1 MQGGRASIQ
10 EKGGGAEWRR
20 RPFYTTHLP
29 LLQRICPYALP
40 LPKNIA
46 AAAGAEALYHIATL
60 PTLRVPWPWRA
71 RQNCHFT
78 VSYSLPSLRM
88 LRRISCQETKNAAI
102 R

>member
-1 MQGGRASIQ
+1 MQGGRTPIQ

-29 LLQRICPYALP
+29 LLQLICPYALP

-46 AAAGAEALYHIATL
+46 AAAGAEALCRI
-60 PTLRVPWPWRA
+60 
-71 RQNCHFT
+71 
-78 VSYSLPSLRM
+78 YSLPSLRM

>member
-1 MQGGRASIQ
+1 MQGGRESTQ
-10 EKGGGAEWRR
+10 EMGGGAEGRR

-29 LLQRICPYALP
+29 LLQLICPYALP

-46 AAAGAEALYHIATL
+46 AAAGAEALCRI
-60 PTLRVPWPWRA
+60 
-71 RQNCHFT
+71 
-78 VSYSLPSLRM
+78 YSLPSLRM

>member
-1 MQGGRASIQ
+1 MQ

-46 AAAGAEALYHIATL
+46 AAAGAEALRHI
-60 PTLRVPWPWRA
+60 
-71 RQNCHFT
+71 
-78 VSYSLPSLRM
+78 YSLPSLRM